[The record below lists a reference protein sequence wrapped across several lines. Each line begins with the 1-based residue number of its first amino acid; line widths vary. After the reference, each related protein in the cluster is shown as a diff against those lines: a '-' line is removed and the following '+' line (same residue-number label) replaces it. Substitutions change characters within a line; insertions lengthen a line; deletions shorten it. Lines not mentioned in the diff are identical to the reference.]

1 MLYCYIN
8 GLSLAYYIPR
18 QIFSDFPE
26 YWMAKLELSNIEE
39 VIQSMSLQ
47 EKTIKCFDCSA
58 TFTFS
63 VEEQQAFLEKGYTNA
78 PKRCPACRDTRKAR
92 QIKTGSYKAVQ
103 PGFRTELKLFPA
115 TCATCNKSTQVP
127 FEPKAGRPVF
137 CRDCYQA
144 SKVVR

>member
-1 MLYCYIN
+1 L
-8 GLSLAYYIPR
+8 
-18 QIFSDFPE
+18 
-26 YWMAKLELSNIEE
+26 AKLKLKYLEE
-39 VIQSMSLQ
+39 VIQLMSLQ
-47 EKTIKCFDCSA
+47 EKTIKCFDCSN

-63 VEEQQAFLEKGYTNA
+63 VEEQEAFLAKGHTNA
-78 PKRCPACRDTRKAR
+78 PKRCPACRDVRKAR
-92 QIKTGSYKAVQ
+92 QIKTGNYKAVQ

-115 TCATCNKSTQVP
+115 VCATCGKSTQVP